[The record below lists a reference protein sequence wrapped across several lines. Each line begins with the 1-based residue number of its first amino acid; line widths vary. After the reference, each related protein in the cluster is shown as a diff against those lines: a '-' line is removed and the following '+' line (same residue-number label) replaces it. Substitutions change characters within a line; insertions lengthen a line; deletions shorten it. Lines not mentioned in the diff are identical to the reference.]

1 MQIVF
6 VLKMRFKGYYKEV
19 INYFSLCNQTKNQ
32 TLIEM
37 KNKVKEKLFANS
49 GQNVL
54 QEMIVICFIKNQIA
68 LFFQNA
74 IKETNVNSITG
85 IDLYIWIKMRSKTL
99 HILS

>member
-1 MQIVF
+1 
-6 VLKMRFKGYYKEV
+6 
-19 INYFSLCNQTKNQ
+19 
-32 TLIEM
+32 M